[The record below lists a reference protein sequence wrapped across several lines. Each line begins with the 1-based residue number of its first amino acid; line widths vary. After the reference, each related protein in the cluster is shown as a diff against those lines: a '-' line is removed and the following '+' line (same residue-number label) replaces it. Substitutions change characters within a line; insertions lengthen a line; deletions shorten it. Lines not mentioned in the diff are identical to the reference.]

1 MNISKGQISI
11 GHSTWTGTDVRDVAD
26 EAWFALRRSG
36 QEFMDDDC
44 PDKAAAL
51 TYYGV
56 LSLFPALIAMLS
68 LIGLV
73 GDGPATVRSLLD
85 LVRQVGADSAVRT
98 VEGPVTT
105 VAEARQVA
113 GLALAFGLLT
123 ALWTASGYVGAFGRA
138 LNKIYGVEEGRPFW
152 RLRPYLALVTAAVL
166 VLAALVAVGLVVSG
180 PVAEGLGE
188 ALGLG
193 TAGLAVWRAV
203 KWPVVLVVVALTVCL
218 LYYATPNVRLPRLR
232 WIAAGATVAVVGWL
246 LCSLLFAVYVSNFG
260 SYNRVYGSLA
270 GMVVLLLWLWVTNM
284 ALLYGAEVNAE
295 VERLRQLRM
304 GKPAEKALQL
314 DLRDDTGIAKARR
327 RQAADRRVARR
338 IRRREADES

>member
-166 VLAALVAVGLVVSG
+166 VLVAVGLVVSG

-270 GMVVLLLWLWVTNM
+270 GMVVLLLWLWITNM

>member
-1 MNISKGQISI
+1 
-11 GHSTWTGTDVRDVAD
+11 
-26 EAWFALRRSG
+26 
-36 QEFMDDDC
+36 
-44 PDKAAAL
+44 
-51 TYYGV
+51 
-56 LSLFPALIAMLS
+56 
-68 LIGLV
+68 
-73 GDGPATVRSLLD
+73 
-85 LVRQVGADSAVRT
+85 
-98 VEGPVTT
+98 VTT
-105 VAEARQVA
+105 VAEARRVA

-138 LNKIYGVEEGRPFW
+138 LNQIYGVEEGRPFW
-152 RLRPYLALVTAAVL
+152 RLRPYQALVTAAVL

-193 TAGLAVWRAV
+193 TAGLAVWRVV

-232 WIAAGATVAVVGWL
+232 WIAAGAMVAVVGWL

-270 GMVVLLLWLWVTNM
+270 GMVVLLLWLWITNM

-295 VERLRQLRM
+295 VERLRQLRA
-304 GKPAEKALQL
+304 GQPAEKALQL
-314 DLRDDTGIAKARR
+314 ELRDDTGIAKAQR
-327 RQAADRRVARR
+327 RQAEDRLEARR